1 MTALR
6 GWIAAWIITGVVF
19 VAALTIPS
27 VSLPADELGL
37 RRFSVDVTPST
48 TISQTFLMPANGL
61 EAVEITAETTGPV
74 VTGDVRLDLYDVT
87 DGVNFVHG
95 AEVRAADLVKAP
107 VYRFTFPPI
116 DDSEG
121 QRYRIEVRAS
131 EPPPTGVSV
140 RATKGARY
148 SGGTMLI
155 NDRERWADLA
165 FATFAPAGRSSWNR
179 LTSVEDGTITPL
191 RAYVAI
197 GALAAYWAALGLV
210 LRFFSALA

>member
-6 GWIAAWIITGVVF
+6 GWITAWIVTGVVF

-37 RRFSVDVTPST
+37 RRFSVDIDPAT
-48 TISQTFLMPANGL
+48 TVSQTFLMPANGL
-61 EAVEITAETTGPV
+61 EAVEITAEATRPE

-87 DGVNFVHG
+87 DGVNFMHG
-95 AEVRAADLVKAP
+95 TDVRAADLVKAP

-131 EPPPTGVSV
+131 DPPPAGVSL
-140 RATKGARY
+140 RATKGNRY
-148 SGGTMLI
+148 REGTMLI

-179 LTSVEDGTITPL
+179 LTNVEGGKVTPL

-210 LRFFSALA
+210 LRFLSALA